1 MSSFNARL
9 RLPGRSKLPLGVEVD
24 IHHERMTLT
33 SGDRT
38 VAVWPLTDLDV
49 ANQSDGFH
57 IRVDGEE
64 VVLNVAESARFA
76 AELGLSQRPDR
87 QVRADQGAHT
97 PAHQAASRNG
107 APKTEGKVPGRP
119 VAEATSDRELKGV
132 QRRISGIAKAL
143 ASDSVTPAAA
153 FTQWLSLLKEI
164 NRLHGQGSL
173 PTDLFYQLNTQM
185 LDLIPEPS
193 PIPA

>member
-1 MSSFNARL
+1 
-9 RLPGRSKLPLGVEVD
+9 
-24 IHHERMTLT
+24 MTLT

-38 VAVWPLTDLDV
+38 VAVWPLADLDV

-64 VVLNVAESARFA
+64 VVLNVAESTRFA
-76 AELGLSQRPDR
+76 AELGLSRRPDR
-87 QVRADQGAHT
+87 LAGVRADQGVHS
-97 PAHQAASRNG
+97 PAHQAAGHNG
-107 APKTEGKVPGRP
+107 APRTDGKIPGRP
-119 VAEATSDRELKGV
+119 AAEATSDQELKGV
-132 QRRISGIAKAL
+132 QRRISRIAKAL

-153 FTQWLSLLKEI
+153 FAQWLGLLKEI

-173 PTDLFYQLNTQM
+173 PTDLFYQLNTRM